1 MSESARRPPADADHG
16 TIASGMPAE
25 PHGASSDHVAPA
37 SSDHVA
43 PAASGGNGRLPASRV
58 TEQPRSFM
66 RRLARVG
73 ASKPAVAAQLDP
85 LLNAM
90 RVHHTKI
97 DVAIIERAFRT
108 AEFHHAGQTR
118 KSGDPYITHPLA
130 VATILAGLGLT
141 EPTLCAA
148 LLHDTVEDTTYSI
161 EQLRAEFGDQV
172 ATMVDGVTKL
182 DKMTYGENA
191 KAETIRKMVVAMSR
205 DIRVLVIKLADRLH
219 NMRTI
224 HFLRADKQRRIAKD
238 TLEIYAPLAHRLGM
252 NAIKWELEDLSFSV
266 LEPKIYN
273 EIVKLVA
280 ARAPM
285 RDEYLNTVIDQ
296 VNADL
301 AAAHIKATVYGR
313 PKHYYSIYQKMMVRG
328 RDFYDIYDLVGLR
341 VLVDAKRDC
350 YDVLGVLHARWRPL
364 PGRFKDYIAMP
375 KYNLY
380 QSLHTTVL
388 GPGGKPVELQI
399 RTHDMHRQ
407 AEFGVAAHWKY
418 KEGKGAGDEIT
429 WVHSIS
435 EWQRETEDSGEFLA
449 TFTEEIA
456 KNEVFVFSPKGDVI
470 SLPQAATP
478 VDFAYAIHTEVG
490 HRCIGARA
498 NGRLVPLD
506 SALEM
511 GMVVDILTSKA
522 QNAGPSRDW
531 LTFVK
536 TPRARAKIRQYFT
549 RERRDEAMEHG
560 REQLARQ
567 LRRNNI
573 ASRLLTP
580 ESLADLAHHFHTSD
594 ANGLFAAIGEGQ
606 VSAQAVV
613 QQFVSTIGGG
623 EAAAEA
629 SLGETSLITGGP
641 RRTVAGPTGVVVGDD
656 RDTFNKLAKCC
667 MPVPGDEIVGFVT
680 RENGVS
686 VHRADCSNVANLR
699 LQPERLVPVSWAPTN
714 DATYLVAVQIEGI
727 DRSGMLTEV
736 TRILAEMKMSIVSA
750 SAQTNKDRVFVIKLS
765 FETPDPR
772 HLDNVVN
779 ALRRVPGVFEVS
791 RVKSG

>member
-1 MSESARRPPADADHG
+1 MRRPTEAAGEDAG
-16 TIASGMPAE
+16 PPAE
-25 PHGASSDHVAPA
+25 PSSPQSFPSPPSVAPR
-37 SSDHVA
+37 VA
-43 PAASGGNGRLPASRV
+43 
-58 TEQPRSFM
+58 EQPRSFM

-73 ASKPAVAAQLDP
+73 ASRPVTAAQLEP
-85 LLNAM
+85 LFNAM
-90 RVHHTKI
+90 RAHHPKVDT
-97 DVAIIERAFRT
+97 ALLERAYRT
-108 AEFHHAGQTR
+108 AEHYHSGQTR
-118 KSGDPYITHPLA
+118 KSGDSYITHPLA

-148 LLHDTVEDTTYSI
+148 LLHDTVEDTTYSV
-161 EQLRAEFGDQV
+161 EQLRAEFGDEV

-285 RDEYLNTVIDQ
+285 RDEYLHTVLDQ
-296 VNADL
+296 VRSDL
-301 AAAHIKATVYGR
+301 AAAKIKATVYGR

-341 VLVDAKRDC
+341 ILVEEKRDC
-350 YDVLGVLHARWRPL
+350 YDVLGILHARWRPL

-399 RTHDMHRQ
+399 RTQEMHRQ
-407 AEFGVAAHWKY
+407 AEYGVAAHWKY
-418 KEGKGAGDEIT
+418 KEGKRAGDEIN
-429 WVHSIS
+429 WVHAIS

-470 SLPQAATP
+470 SLPQGATP

-506 SALEM
+506 SPLEM
-511 GMVVDILTSKA
+511 GMVIDIITSKA

-531 LTFVK
+531 LGFVK
-536 TPRARAKIRQYFT
+536 TPRARSKIRQHFT
-549 RERRDEAMEHG
+549 RERRDEATEHG
-560 REQLARQ
+560 RELVARQ
-567 LRRNNI
+567 LRRHNL

-580 ESLADLAHHFHTSD
+580 EALAELAQHFHTSD
-594 ANGLFAAIGEGQ
+594 ANGLFAAVGEGQ
-606 VSAQAVV
+606 VSAQAVI
-613 QQFVSTIGGG
+613 QQLVSTMGGG

-629 SLGETSLITGGP
+629 SLGETSLITGTV
-641 RRTVAGPTGVVVGDD
+641 RRSTPGHSGVVIDGDPD
-656 RDTFNKLAKCC
+656 MFSKLAKCC

-680 RENGVS
+680 RGDGVS
-686 VHRADCSNVANLR
+686 VHRADCSNVSNLMK
-699 LQPERLVPVSWAPTN
+699 QPERMVPVSWVASA
-714 DATYLVAVQIEGI
+714 DASYLVAVQLEGI
-727 DRSGMLTEV
+727 DRAGLLSDV

-750 SAQTNKDRVFVIKLS
+750 TAQTTKDRVFTVRLS

-772 HLDNVVN
+772 HLENVVS
-779 ALRRVPGVFEVS
+779 ALRRVAGVYDVS
-791 RVKSG
+791 RVRS